1 MSRRRLASDV
11 VVVDVGNSKIEISVV
26 AAGRIASRVRLPT
39 RGRPA
44 RLAAAL
50 RAALAAPDV
59 PGLLPMLVASVVPG
73 AAETITGIARRCG
86 LRQVHRLS
94 WDDPWPF
101 AIAVRNPSTLG
112 VDRLANIAGLCA
124 LGHQDGIAIDVG
136 TAITIDVLRG
146 GRFEGGL
153 ILPGFD
159 LQLGALHARTAA
171 LPGLEWSAT
180 APRVGR
186 DTVAALQAG
195 VLHPTAAGVA
205 AVAARLGA
213 ELPALAAVILTGGAA
228 FAVAPW
234 LAGRAREEPGLMTLG
249 LRTVAARLGF
259 K

>member
-1 MSRRRLASDV
+1 MNRRRLARDV
-11 VVVDVGNSKIEISVV
+11 VVIDIGNSKIEISVV
-26 AAGRIASRVRLPT
+26 AAGRVAGRIRLPT
-39 RGRPA
+39 RSRPVQ
-44 RLAAAL
+44 LAAAF
-50 RAALAAPDV
+50 RAALTVTARHGA
-59 PGLLPMLVASVVPG
+59 LPVLIASVVPG
-73 AAETITGIARRCG
+73 AVESLTRIVRACG
-86 LRQVHRLS
+86 VRHVHRVR

-101 AIAVRNPSTLG
+101 VIAVRNPSTLG

-124 LGHQDGIAIDVG
+124 LGSRDGIAIDVG
-136 TAITIDVLRG
+136 TAITIDVLRH

-159 LQLGALHARTAA
+159 LQLGALRSRTAQ
-171 LPGLEWSAT
+171 LPCLEWNAA
-180 APRVGR
+180 APRIGR

-213 ELPALAAVILTGGAA
+213 DLPATAALILTGGAA

-234 LAGRAREEPGLMTLG
+234 FAGTVRQEPGLMTLG
-249 LRTVAARLGF
+249 LQAVAAQLRF